1 MMSDIDVVFQTE
13 IKAILEKYNI
23 ILQEASKEINR
34 LKGELLQCKENE
46 KRLATILIQKKKRTS
61 SQAFSTQSQSTPTNS
76 KRQKKRNIHNEQE
89 CHHQQQ
95 RKQGLFSKLTNYGY
109 C

>member
-61 SQAFSTQSQSTPTNS
+61 SQAFSTQSQTTPTNS